1 MLTETTITLYNKYK
15 TVTGDKYK
23 KTIIKK
29 DSAKTGSTW
38 QGQKIATVSNT
49 ESGKGMLNMA
59 DSINIRIPLSNNF
72 EGKSYIEPKAWS
84 KLLETDRDNYFT
96 IQIGDKV
103 VKGEC
108 SYEFSA
114 TNLITNLDSFD
125 NVVTIMSAKVNNYG
139 SKAMQHYAIG
149 GK

>member
-15 TVTGDKYK
+15 TATGDKYK
-23 KTIIKK
+23 KTIIRK
-29 DSAKTGSTW
+29 DSRNTGATW

-59 DSINIRIPLSNNF
+59 DSINIRIPLNNNF
-72 EGKSYIEPKAWS
+72 EGKSYIDAKAWL
-84 KLLETDRDNYFT
+84 KLLETDRDKYFT
-96 IQIGDKV
+96 LQIGDKV

-108 SYEFSA
+108 SYEFSS
-114 TNLITNLDSFD
+114 TNLITNLDTFD
-125 NVVTIMSAKVNNYG
+125 NVITIMSTKVNNYG
-139 SKAMQHYAIG
+139 SKMMQHYAVG